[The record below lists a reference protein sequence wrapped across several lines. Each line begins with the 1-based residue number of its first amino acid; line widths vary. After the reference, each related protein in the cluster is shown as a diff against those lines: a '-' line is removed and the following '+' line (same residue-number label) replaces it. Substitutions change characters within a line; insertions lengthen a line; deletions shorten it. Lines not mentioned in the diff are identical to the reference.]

1 MKVRYRIFTFMH
13 LVMMLIPNADKKYLK
28 MELPLLMILFIVTI
42 QENQKVS
49 KEFSAM
55 VYMIHPPVQDTIL
68 QPEDF
73 P

>member
-1 MKVRYRIFTFMH
+1 MR
-13 LVMMLIPNADKKYLK
+13 LVMMLIPIADKKYLK

-49 KEFSAM
+49 KEFSVM

-68 QPEDF
+68 QPGDF

>member
-1 MKVRYRIFTFMH
+1 MR
-13 LVMMLIPNADKKYLK
+13 LVMMLIPIADKKYLK

-49 KEFSAM
+49 KEFSAT